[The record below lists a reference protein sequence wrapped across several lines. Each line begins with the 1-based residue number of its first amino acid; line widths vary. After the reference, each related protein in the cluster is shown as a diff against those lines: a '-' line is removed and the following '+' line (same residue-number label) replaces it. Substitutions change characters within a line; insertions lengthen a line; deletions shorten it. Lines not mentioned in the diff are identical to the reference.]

1 MLEEHL
7 TTGEK
12 VYLLRR
18 RSGLK
23 LREFAAQ
30 HGLTGPELLK
40 VERDEAKM
48 GGLFKDL
55 QIGGL
60 LGPHEH
66 YMTMRRRC
74 GWSVKQMAHKLGL
87 NRVTVWE
94 MECGRY
100 PLDRYI
106 EFWGH

>member
-18 RSGLK
+18 RTGEN
-23 LREFAAQ
+23 LRTFAARY
-30 HGLTGPELLK
+30 GLTGPELLK

-48 GGLFKDL
+48 GDLFKDL

-66 YMTMRRRC
+66 YLTMRRRA
-74 GWSVKQMAHKLGL
+74 GWNLKEMARKLGL
-87 NRVTVWE
+87 NASTVWA
-94 MECGRY
+94 MECGRH

-106 EFWGH
+106 DFWGH